1 MGHLYLQ
8 AGDRDRALEWLQRA
22 SEVRDPN
29 VPYLRAPEWDPVR
42 SDPRFQNL
50 MRRVGLPRSL
60 DALVPS
66 ASRQFSRVPSPG
78 TLPSRSRLRAR
89 APGPGR

>member
-29 VPYLRAPEWDPVR
+29 GPYLRAPEWDPVR

-50 MRRVGLPRSL
+50 MRRVGLPR
-60 DALVPS
+60 
-66 ASRQFSRVPSPG
+66 
-78 TLPSRSRLRAR
+78 
-89 APGPGR
+89 

>member
-50 MRRVGLPRSL
+50 MRRVGLPR
-60 DALVPS
+60 
-66 ASRQFSRVPSPG
+66 
-78 TLPSRSRLRAR
+78 
-89 APGPGR
+89 